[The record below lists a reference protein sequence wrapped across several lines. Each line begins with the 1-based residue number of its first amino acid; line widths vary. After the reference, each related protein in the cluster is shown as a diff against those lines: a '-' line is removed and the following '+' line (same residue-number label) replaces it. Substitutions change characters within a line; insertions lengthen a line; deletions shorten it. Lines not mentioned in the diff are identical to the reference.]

1 MSSQLGAQ
9 GKRGLED
16 RLTCTLGCS
25 NIHHLL
31 LGSLSTLGLLV
42 SLGRVKGVS
51 GWSSCP
57 NEGPWGGRRG
67 RFRRRLRGKR
77 GSRGTRKRDLPSRIR

>member
-1 MSSQLGAQ
+1 MSSHLGAQ

-25 NIHHLL
+25 YIHRLL
-31 LGSLSTLGLLV
+31 LGSLTTLGLLV
-42 SLGRVKGVS
+42 GNGRIEGVA

-57 NEGPWGGRRG
+57 AEGPWGGRRWG
-67 RFRRRLRGKR
+67 FRRRLRGKR